1 MTDGQTASDEAQIR
15 AAMTE
20 RAEAIFAKDADRVM
34 ALFTE
39 DLVSFDV
46 LDPLQV
52 VGSTAARTRLQ
63 AWFAMYRSPIRCEI
77 RDLTVAS
84 GGDVAFC
91 HSLHRY
97 SGTLTSGDP
106 VDMWVRDTVGFR
118 KVGGVWRITHEHMSD
133 PFNPETGKAS
143 IDLAP

>member
-1 MTDGQTASDEAQIR
+1 MTDRQSASDEAQIR

-20 RAEAIFAKDADRVM
+20 RAEAIFAKDSDRVM
-34 ALFTE
+34 ALFTD

-52 VGSTAARTRLQ
+52 VGATAVKTRLE
-63 AWFAMYRSPIRCEI
+63 AWFAMYRSPIRCEV
-77 RDLTVAS
+77 RDLTVAAD
-84 GGDVAFC
+84 GGVAFC

-97 SGTLTSGDP
+97 SGTLANGDP
-106 VDMWVRDTVGFR
+106 ADMWVRDTVCFR
-118 KVGGVWRITHEHMSD
+118 KVGGAWRITHEHMSD
-133 PFNPETGKAS
+133 PFNLETGKAS

>member
-1 MTDGQTASDEAQIR
+1 MTDHQPASDEAQIR

-20 RAEAIFAKDADRVM
+20 RADAIFAKDADRVM

-52 VGSTAARTRLQ
+52 VGSTAAKSRLE
-63 AWFAMYRSPIRCEI
+63 AWFALYRSPIRCEV
-77 RDLTVAS
+77 RELTVAT
-84 GGDVAFC
+84 GQDVAFC

-97 SGTLTSGDP
+97 SGTLTNGDP
-106 VDMWVRDTVGFR
+106 TAMWVRDTVCFR
-118 KVGGVWRITHEHMSD
+118 KVGDGWRITHEHMSD
-133 PFNPETGKAS
+133 PFNLETGKAS

>member
-1 MTDGQTASDEAQIR
+1 MTEGQIASDEAQIR

-20 RAEAIFAKDADRVM
+20 RAEAILAKDADRVM
-34 ALFTE
+34 ALFTD

-52 VGSTAARTRLQ
+52 VGATAAKTRLQ
-63 AWFAMYRSPIRCEI
+63 AWFAMYQSPIRCEV
-77 RDLTVAS
+77 RDLAVTS
-84 GGDVAFC
+84 GREVAFC

-97 SGTLTSGDP
+97 SGTLTNGDP
-106 VDMWVRDTVGFR
+106 VDMWVRDTVCFR
-118 KVGGVWRITHEHMSD
+118 KVGSAWRITHEHMSD